1 MKPGLCTGGLQV
13 IYAAACAID
22 RARDFQK
29 KTGKEGFARFLFM
42 ARTVRQGSKGA
53 NNERLD
59 QHGADARDMVI

>member
-1 MKPGLCTGGLQV
+1 MV
-13 IYAAACAID
+13 EESW
-22 RARDFQK
+22 K
-29 KTGKEGFARFLFM
+29 KRVKGCSKGGFARFLFM